1 MQVKLFAL
9 KNLLVF
15 TETKSKPNHL
25 TKSTV
30 TKNMSRNPMTA
41 ETFSKPVK
49 NSFKEIQ
56 RFKKPH
62 VLENEMS
69 FAI

>member
-1 MQVKLFAL
+1 
-9 KNLLVF
+9 
-15 TETKSKPNHL
+15 
-25 TKSTV
+25 
-30 TKNMSRNPMTA
+30 MSRNPMTA